1 MTREATFD
9 ALVFLPHDGGAG
21 SSIACTTASGTTA
34 VAVEGHGY
42 EQDRICV
49 TNHGT
54 VCAFIR
60 YGFNA
65 GVRSTTRSQAVLQ
78 GTQVLFRLDNP
89 REATLW
95 VSACTAEGTTTLQVT
110 RGKGL

>member
-1 MTREATFD
+1 MPESTAFD

-21 SSIACTTASGTTA
+21 SSIACSTTSGTTA

-42 EQDRICV
+42 EQDRIMV
-49 TNHGT
+49 TNYGSAT
-54 VCAFIR
+54 AFIR
-60 YGFNA
+60 YSFNP
-65 GVRSTTRSQAVLQ
+65 GVRSTIACQAVLQ
-78 GTQVLFRLDNP
+78 GTQVPFRLDNP

-95 VSACTAEGTTTLQVT
+95 VAACTAAGETTLQIT